1 MNQEEI
7 LDLIRKDKW
16 MMSVLSI
23 AEKLNLPD
31 WVIGAGFVRNKVWD
45 HLHGYTKKEWGS
57 SDVDLVYF
65 DEDDK
70 GEEFDERLSEKL
82 KSETEI
88 NWEVVNEHH
97 AHVWNK
103 IPPYT
108 STEDAIS
115 KFPETV
121 TAIGVRVR
129 NGGIELVTPY
139 GIGDNVNMIIRPT
152 PIFEDKMDKIYE
164 RVAKKGW
171 IEKWPKLKWAEGIE

>member
-1 MNQEEI
+1 MTEKEI
-7 LDLIRKDKW
+7 LKLIQEDSW
-16 MMSVLSI
+16 MMETLRK
-23 AEKLNLPD
+23 AESLNLKD
-31 WVIGAGFVRNKVWD
+31 WAIGAGFIRNKIWD
-45 HLHGYTKKEWGS
+45 HLHGYTEREWGS

-70 GEEFDERLSEKL
+70 GEEYDEKLSEKL
-82 KSETEI
+82 KSETGT

-108 STEDAIS
+108 SVEDAIS

-121 TAIGVRVR
+121 TAIGVRIR
-129 NGGIELVTPY
+129 NEEIELITPY
-139 GIGDNVNMIIRPT
+139 GIEDNVSMIIRPT
-152 PIFEDKMDKIYE
+152 PIFEDKMDKIRE

-171 IEKWPKLKWAEGIE
+171 MEKWPKLKYAETE